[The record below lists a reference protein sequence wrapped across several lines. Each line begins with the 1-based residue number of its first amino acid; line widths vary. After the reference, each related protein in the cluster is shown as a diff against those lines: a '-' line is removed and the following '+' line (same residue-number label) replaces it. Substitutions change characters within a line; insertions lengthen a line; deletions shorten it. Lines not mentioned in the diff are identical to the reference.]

1 MWHGFF
7 FLNFSYITA
16 NSGPLKLPWLL
27 WKMLWFSW
35 IKQEKYTNYLTM
47 SLLTIMKNF
56 HTERERGGGK
66 KERCIGYVISLNLG
80 TPNFRYIELITAW
93 NFSLGKKNSPRAG
106 LCCGISNI
114 LKNPNGHSCFLGYPL
129 GVEWKGRKPGSGLL
143 VR

>member
-1 MWHGFF
+1 MAWIFF
-7 FLNFSYITA
+7 FELFLHYCKFWSFKIALITVENVVVFLNQTRKVHQLSNNVTSHYHEELSYR
-16 NSGPLKLPWLL
+16 
-27 WKMLWFSW
+27 
-35 IKQEKYTNYLTM
+35 
-47 SLLTIMKNF
+47 
-56 HTERERGGGK
+56 EREGGGK